1 MSDVKQIKQATQ
13 VAKQLAGSAIVK
25 PELLDEFNAVFKEAA
40 AAVANTNTNDWLVKE
55 QRKNKLNDM
64 NTLPLDKINQAS
76 IAQLNQGGVV
86 QNATNAK
93 PKDVNIVPLQIFL
106 DNAIRSLENVSKQE
120 FRMNDLMDQFVKGA
134 VSEDEVV
141 LETAKLN
148 LSISM
153 VTTIVQSAVQ
163 TFKEIQ
169 QIPV

>member
-1 MSDVKQIKQATQ
+1 MADIKQVKQVNEIS
-13 VAKQLAGSAIVK
+13 KQLIGKNLVN
-25 PELLDEFNAVFKEAA
+25 PGLVDEFNSVFKEASA
-40 AAVANTNTNDWLVKE
+40 AAANINSNEWSIKE
-55 QRKNKLNDM
+55 KKKKKLNEMDTM
-64 NTLPLDKINQAS
+64 TLDKIDRAS
-76 IAQLNQGGVV
+76 LAQLNQGVAA
-86 QNATNAK
+86 NAANANLENI
-93 PKDVNIVPLQIFL
+93 NIVPLQVFL

-120 FRMNDLMDQFVKGA
+120 ARMNNLIDQFVAGK